1 MTPLAGK
8 NNWWFDGNL
17 LPIYLRSILKEF
29 SNASVAWPSQA
40 RLILHA
46 GKFGIGAAIVSP
58 KTTTARF

>member
-8 NNWWFDGNL
+8 NNWSFNGNL

-29 SNASVAWPSQA
+29 SAASVAWLLQA
-40 RLILHA
+40 KLILHA